1 MRKKNSATL
10 IALPIALL
18 IGFTAA
24 ADFARAADIDSLG
37 EIIVTARKKSENI
50 QDVALSVSALEKGSL
65 DRRFDVDL
73 QSWAN
78 AAPNV
83 VIDDL
88 QQGPGSPAAI
98 AIRGIGTTD
107 VEKSFDPATGVVLDG
122 IFIGVNSGAMLKSID
137 VQGVEIL
144 RGPQGTLFGR
154 NSIAGVINVTR
165 EKPSTDAVKGSV
177 RASYGN
183 YNDESIDGTV
193 NLPVTDS
200 LAVRIGAAKNSHD
213 GYFHD
218 DTVNPAT
225 GAAYGRV
232 GYLDY
237 RSMSAAVLWKP
248 SDTIQ
253 LSYRFDKSWQ
263 RQDAPPLDNSA
274 QPNQLFCSYYHQCAR
289 SVTVP
294 QGGDRFNVVENG
306 VAKGASSFFN
316 TELHTFAA
324 GWDFSP
330 AYRIDY
336 LFGYFKTGEGVYQDF
351 DSTPLT
357 LYETNRPATY
367 YQHSHELR
375 VTHVG
380 DGPFSYTAG
389 LYAWNSG
396 YRIDLTSYIGFGDAL
411 FGLPPGTIIV
421 VPQSVQQ
428 KTDSQ
433 AVFFEGDYRFLDNWT
448 FTAGA
453 RYTKDKK
460 TSGLIDPSMPQ
471 LATRGSLSNPFEDS
485 WRQFTPKASLKYKF
499 TPDWMAYGL
508 FSEGYRAGGFDG
520 RPGTY
525 GAASTPYNPEKVYNY
540 ELGTKTEFFD
550 HRLRFNADFFYMKY
564 KNKQEEESV
573 PTTVGTGQETLVL
586 NASSATLKGFEMD
599 VAANLGNGFS
609 VSGNLGILQ
618 AKYDKL
624 IDPTTG
630 TNLSSLHLR
639 RTPPV
644 TATISPVYETPLG
657 QGTAS
662 IQIDYHYIGPE
673 ELTFLNTPQSSNP
686 HQNILNATISYKI
699 HSATITAYGTN
710 LTNNDAW
717 AEAYDVGSGV
727 GVGGLWTYTVPR
739 PPRLFGLRAMYT
751 F

>member
-1 MRKKNSATL
+1 MRNKSSAEL
-10 IALPIALL
+10 IALPIVLSIVSSMAS
-18 IGFTAA
+18 
-24 ADFARAADIDSLG
+24 DFARADESDALG
-37 EIIVTARKKSENI
+37 EIVVTARKKSENI
-50 QDVALSVSALEKGSL
+50 QDVALSVSALEKESL

-107 VEKSFDPATGVVLDG
+107 VEKSFDPATGVVVDG
-122 IFIGVNSGAMLKSID
+122 IFIGVNSGAMLKAID

-165 EKPSTDAVKGSV
+165 DKPSTDEVKGSF

-183 YNDESIDGTV
+183 YNSESIDGTV
-193 NLPVTDS
+193 NLPVTDTFA
-200 LAVRIGAAKNSHD
+200 LRIGAAKNSHD
-213 GYFHD
+213 GYFTD
-218 DTVNPAT
+218 VTANPDTGVD
-225 GAAYGRV
+225 YGRV
-232 GYLDY
+232 GALDY
-237 RSMSAAVLWKP
+237 RSMSAAALWKP
-248 SDTIQ
+248 IDVIQ
-253 LSYRFDKSWQ
+253 LNYRFDKSWQ
-263 RQDAPPLDNSA
+263 RQDAPPLDNMA
-274 QPNQLFCSYYHQCAR
+274 QPDQLFCSYYHQCAQ
-289 SVTVP
+289 SLTTP
-294 QGGDRFNVVENG
+294 QGGNRFDVLENA
-306 VAKGASSFFN
+306 VDKGENSFFN
-316 TELHTFAA
+316 TEMHSFSA
-324 GWDFSP
+324 GWEFLP
-330 AYRIDY
+330 AYRVDY
-336 LFGYFKTGEGVYQDF
+336 LFGYFKTAEGIYQDF
-351 DSTPLT
+351 DATPLE

-375 VTHVG
+375 VTHAG
-380 DGPFSYTAG
+380 DGPFTYTAG

-411 FGLPPGTIIV
+411 YGLAPGTIIV
-421 VPQSVQQ
+421 VPQTVQQ

-433 AVFFEGDYRFLDNWT
+433 AAFFEGDYRFLNDWT
-448 FTAGA
+448 FTAGG

-460 TSGLIDPSMPQ
+460 TSGLIDPSMPE
-471 LATRGSLSNPFEDS
+471 LATRGNLANPFEDS
-485 WRQFTPKASLKYKF
+485 WQQFTPKASLKYNF
-499 TPDWMAYGL
+499 TADWMAYGL

-550 HRLRFNADFFYMKY
+550 HRLRVNADFFYMKY
-564 KNKQEEESV
+564 KDKQEEESV
-573 PTTVGTGQETLVL
+573 PTTVGTGQETLVI

-599 VAANLGNGFS
+599 AAAILGYGFS

-630 TNLSSLHLR
+630 ADLSSLHLR
-639 RTPPV
+639 RSPPV
-644 TATISPVYETPLG
+644 TASISPLYQVPVGT
-657 QGTAS
+657 GTAS
-662 IQIDYHYIGPE
+662 VQIDYHYIGPE
-673 ELTFLNTPQSSNP
+673 ALTFLNSPQSNNP
-686 HQNILNATISYKI
+686 HQNILNATVNYKI
-699 HSATITAYGTN
+699 KSTTISAYGTN

-717 AEAYDVGSGV
+717 AEAYDVGAGV
-727 GVGGLWTYTVPR
+727 GVGGLWTYAAPR
-739 PPRLFGLRAMYT
+739 PPRLFGVRVMYT